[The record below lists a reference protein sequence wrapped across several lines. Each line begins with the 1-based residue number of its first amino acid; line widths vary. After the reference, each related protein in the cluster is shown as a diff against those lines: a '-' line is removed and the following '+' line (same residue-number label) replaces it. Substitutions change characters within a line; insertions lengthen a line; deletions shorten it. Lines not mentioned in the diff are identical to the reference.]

1 VTSFVGRH
9 PVVSYLVVAF
19 AIFWASWM
27 PVLLFG
33 APPRLFSAVGAIL
46 GLALPAF
53 LVTAATE
60 GRAGVHDLLRRTLR
74 WRVGIGWY
82 LLAILA
88 IPVGALLLAPL
99 FYNRDHKLEAP
110 GRCMTPAR
118 GYSLVVVGAVT

>member
-1 VTSFVGRH
+1 MTSYVGRH
-9 PVVSYLVVAF
+9 PVASYLVVAF

-60 GRAGVHDLLRRTLR
+60 GRAAVHDLLRRTLR
-74 WRVGIGWY
+74 WRVGLGWY

-99 FYNRDHKLEAP
+99 FLGPAP
-110 GRCMTPAR
+110 LLGLLRTGLCCSPSSSR
-118 GYSLVVVGAVT
+118 SCCWR